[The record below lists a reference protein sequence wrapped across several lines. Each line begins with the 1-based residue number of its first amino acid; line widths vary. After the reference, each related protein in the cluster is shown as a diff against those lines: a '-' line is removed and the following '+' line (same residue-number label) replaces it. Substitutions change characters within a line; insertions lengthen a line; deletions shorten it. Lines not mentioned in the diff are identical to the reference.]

1 MNDYG
6 LIVGANDNI
15 QFDTKRQMLG
25 LMEHGYLTFLGIYE
39 ITTDYI
45 PVAIA
50 VRPINLSAITGW
62 ANWSESVSGQYNV
75 SLWAPF
81 VEEGIT
87 NSIEYAIYSPDA
99 NNVTALPTWGMV
111 TYDENGNVVFN
122 SNIRYLKIV
131 DIIDVDRSAILN
143 LEDVT
148 INHSIENPFYIVPYA
163 YCDVWGYVPGPGGG
177 GGGVYFYRLC
187 ILKLSSTSAKVKW
200 YLAGRTPPISS
211 SMRPNKFFVP
221 NPLRIA
227 VCVL

>member
-25 LMEHGYLTFLGIYE
+25 LMGHGYLTFSGIYE

-45 PVAIA
+45 PAAIA
-50 VRPINLSAITGW
+50 VRPINLSAIIGW
-62 ANWSESVSGQYNV
+62 AGSASGQYNV
-75 SLWAPF
+75 KLWAPF
-81 VEEGIT
+81 VGGET
-87 NSIEYAIYSPDA
+87 TYPIEYAIYSPDA
-99 NNVTALPTWGMV
+99 NNVIALPTWGMV

-148 INHSIENPFYIVPYA
+148 INHSIENPFYIVPYT
-163 YCDVWGYVPGPGGG
+163 YCQVWGYVSGPGGG
-177 GGGVYFYRLC
+177 GAGVYFYRLC

-200 YLAGRTPPISS
+200 YLAGRTPPVSG
-211 SMRPNKFFVP
+211 SMGTNKFSVP